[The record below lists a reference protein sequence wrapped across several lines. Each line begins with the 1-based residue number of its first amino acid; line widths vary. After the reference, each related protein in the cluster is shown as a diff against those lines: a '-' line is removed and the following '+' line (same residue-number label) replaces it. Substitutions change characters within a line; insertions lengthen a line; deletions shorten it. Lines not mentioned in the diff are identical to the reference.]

1 MVHMDGGDHAS
12 SQLWSVAG
20 PCAYGGAPLIGG
32 RGMAMDGHTVK
43 AVGPQ
48 RVCRLGSFKV
58 EAAARGSSW
67 HGFAPLG
74 SSCQPALRPFHAVWE
89 DVASPRIESALA
101 AKQTSLLYLSLTRC
115 RAALVLRTIGPCGTT
130 IALVPSAP
138 HRGDP
143 RVRGR
148 ECGIP
153 HERLQQSLGLPFS
166 FHRHT
171 GVAAS
176 VDRAA

>member
-1 MVHMDGGDHAS
+1 MVHTDGGDHTS
-12 SQLWSVAG
+12 SQLWSIAG

-32 RGMAMDGHTVK
+32 RGMAMDGHALR

-48 RVCRLGSFKV
+48 SVCRPGFFRV
-58 EAAARGSSW
+58 EAGVQGSTRRGS
-67 HGFAPLG
+67 APLD
-74 SSCQPALRPFHAVWE
+74 SPRKSALRPFDAVRE
-89 DVASPRIESALA
+89 DVSPPGIESAVA
-101 AKQTSLLYLSLTRC
+101 ANQTSLLYLSLTRC
-115 RAALVLRTIGPCGTT
+115 CAAPALRTIGPRGTT
-130 IALVPSAP
+130 TSLVPSAP

-143 RVRGR
+143 RVRDR

-153 HERLQQSLGLPFS
+153 HERPQESLGLPFF

-171 GVAAS
+171 NAAAG